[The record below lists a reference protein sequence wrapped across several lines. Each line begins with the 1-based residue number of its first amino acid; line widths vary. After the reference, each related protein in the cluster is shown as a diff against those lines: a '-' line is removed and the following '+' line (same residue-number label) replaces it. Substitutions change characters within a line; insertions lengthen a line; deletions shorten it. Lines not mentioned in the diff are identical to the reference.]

1 MAIQFEKKYSTPLA
15 QKQYELEC
23 AIKSLEIARGENI
36 SGLLHA
42 ITVGFGYV
50 LLMGGLIGYGSFDGG
65 YVVLGW
71 LSILTFGFFLAG
83 SVVRINAEISRPNFS
98 KAQRFLGIK

>member
-1 MAIQFEKKYSTPLA
+1 MAIDLEKKYSTPLA

-23 AIKSLEIARGENI
+23 AIKSLEMARAGNI
-36 SGLLHA
+36 SRLLHSIA
-42 ITVGFGYV
+42 VGFGYV

-65 YVVLGW
+65 YVVSGW

-83 SVVRINAEISRPNFS
+83 SVVKINAEISRPNFS
-98 KAQRFLGIK
+98 KSQRSLGIR